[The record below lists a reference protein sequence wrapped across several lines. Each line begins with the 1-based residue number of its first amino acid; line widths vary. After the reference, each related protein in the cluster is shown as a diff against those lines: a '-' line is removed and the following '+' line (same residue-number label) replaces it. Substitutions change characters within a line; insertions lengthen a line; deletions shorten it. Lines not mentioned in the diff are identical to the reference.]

1 MKLQDQFVLPI
12 FSANTMIY
20 HSFNIYIQ
28 WRYWISFDQNISKS
42 ERMTKIWENILASK
56 NFSFPPI
63 ASRNLRPGVSRN
75 FFRSFFFKTIQPGSR
90 VWQLRDL
97 REHFFSILAWSI
109 TIINFSGHLWWASD
123 RLLLWAVDF
132 NLAAAFNWQILLL
145 TPATDNKNQ
154 TNGQSLGNNQEPD
167 SGIETE
173 SCVKNVPKCESSTCG
188 C

>member
-1 MKLQDQFVLPI
+1 MIKTFHQKQGWVQLHQSNNTWPWKFPGPGN
-12 FSANTMIY
+12 FHGHRKSSAHGNFHPPWKIPWPME
-20 HSFNIYIQ
+20 
-28 WRYWISFDQNISKS
+28 ISMLGLMSGWT
-42 ERMTKIWENILASK
+42 RGA
-56 NFSFPPI
+56 
-63 ASRNLRPGVSRN
+63 
-75 FFRSFFFKTIQPGSR
+75 GSR
-90 VWQLRDL
+90 IWQLGDL

-145 TPATDNKNQ
+145 TPPTDNKNQ

-173 SCVKNVPKCESSTCG
+173 SCVKKVPKCESTCG